1 MCEYIKLNPTVL
13 DCFDKNVLQPS
24 FSSATLIIKS
34 FMFSKKKKKRKKKTR
49 RQQSST
55 KIYNWKTLPPT
66 RSHN

>member
-34 FMFSKKKKKRKKKTR
+34 FMFSKKKKKEKENQKATV
-49 RQQSST
+49 
-55 KIYNWKTLPPT
+55 
-66 RSHN
+66 